1 MKKKIYFMFLLCLLP
16 AVAVFAESG
25 DGGSGFG
32 IISLLPP
39 LLAIALAFI
48 TRQVLLSLFIG
59 VFSGALMM
67 NGWNPFIAFLRTLDS
82 YIVNSLADS
91 WNAAIIIFTLSIGGM
106 IGIINKMGGT
116 KAIAESLAKKA
127 KTARSAQIVTAIMG
141 IAVFF
146 DDYANTLIVG
156 PTMRPLMDKLRV
168 SREKLAYIVDSTA
181 APVVGL
187 AVVSTW
193 VGYELGLIGDA
204 FGELGADVNVFTIFI
219 KTIPYTFY
227 NIFAVVLVFMLAI
240 RGRDFGPML
249 KAEKRARL
257 TGQVHREGAN
267 LFWADEVTGGN
278 QLKEGITLRAA
289 NAIVPIVTLIVVS
302 FLGLWYNGYTYSDDG
317 TAWYTFQGIQTCF
330 GNADASVVLIWGA
343 ITAAIVAGVMAVSQ
357 KIMKVGEVLDAFVDG
372 SKALLIT
379 AMILILA
386 WSLGSVASDVGT
398 ADYLVG
404 AVSDKVPGGVIP
416 IIVFIISMLV
426 AFSTGTSW
434 GTMAIVI
441 PLAVPLAAA
450 YVKVD
455 PANAPL
461 VIASLSAVLSG
472 SIFGDH
478 CSPISDTT
486 IMSSMA
492 SGSDHIDHVKT
503 QIPYALTGAGTAFL
517 GYIMVGIMHIPVW
530 VALVVGI
537 AIIWAVVQFFG
548 KKPEEG

>member
-1 MKKKIYFMFLLCLLP
+1 MP

-82 YIVNSLADS
+82 YIVGSLADG

-106 IGIINKMGGT
+106 IGIVNKMGGT

-127 KTARSAQIVTAIMG
+127 KTARSAQVVTAIMG
-141 IAVFF
+141 VVVFF

-156 PTMRPLMDKLRV
+156 PTMRPLMDKLKV

-227 NIFAVVLVFMLAI
+227 NIFAIVLVFMLAI

-249 KAEKRARL
+249 KAERRARK

-267 LFWADEVTGGN
+267 LMAGEITEGAK
-278 QLKEGITLRAA
+278 LKEGITLRAA
-289 NAIVPIVTLIVVS
+289 NAIVPILTLIVVS

-317 TAWYTFQGIQTCF
+317 TLWYTLTGIQTCF
-330 GNADASVVLIWGA
+330 GNADASIVLIWGA
-343 ITAAIVAGVMAVSQ
+343 ITAAIVAG
-357 KIMKVGEVLDAFVDG
+357 I
-372 SKALLIT
+372 
-379 AMILILA
+379 
-386 WSLGSVASDVGT
+386 
-398 ADYLVG
+398 
-404 AVSDKVPGGVIP
+404 
-416 IIVFIISMLV
+416 
-426 AFSTGTSW
+426 
-434 GTMAIVI
+434 MAI
-441 PLAVPLAAA
+441 
-450 YVKVD
+450 
-455 PANAPL
+455 
-461 VIASLSAVLSG
+461 S
-472 SIFGDH
+472 
-478 CSPISDTT
+478 
-486 IMSSMA
+486 
-492 SGSDHIDHVKT
+492 
-503 QIPYALTGAGTAFL
+503 
-517 GYIMVGIMHIPVW
+517 
-530 VALVVGI
+530 
-537 AIIWAVVQFFG
+537 
-548 KKPEEG
+548 

>member
-1 MKKKIYFMFLLCLLP
+1 VKKKTYLILLLCLLP
-16 AVAVFAESG
+16 AVAVFAESTE
-25 DGGSGFG
+25 GGSSFG

-48 TRQVLLSLFIG
+48 TRQVLLSLFLG

-82 YIVNSLADS
+82 YIVGSLADG

-106 IGIINKMGGT
+106 IGIVNKMGGT

-127 KTARSAQIVTAIMG
+127 KTAKSAQIVTAIMG
-141 IAVFF
+141 VAVFF

-156 PTMRPLMDKLRV
+156 PTMRPLMDKLKV

-249 KAEKRARL
+249 KAERRARQ
-257 TGQVHREGAN
+257 TGQVYREGAN
-267 LFWADEVTGGN
+267 LMAGEITEGAK
-278 QLKEGITLRAA
+278 LKEGITLRAA
-289 NAIVPIVTLIVVS
+289 NAIVPILTLIVVS

-317 TAWYTFQGIQTCF
+317 TLWYTLTGIQTCF
-330 GNADASVVLIWGA
+330 GNADASIVLIWGA
-343 ITAAIVAGVMAVSQ
+343 ITAAIVAGILAISQ
-357 KIMKVGEVLDAFVDG
+357 KIMNVGEVFTAFVDG

-404 AVSDKVPGGVIP
+404 AVSDKIPGGLIP
-416 IIVFIISMLV
+416 IIVFLISMLV

-450 YVKVD
+450 YVSTD

-503 QIPYALTGAGTAFL
+503 QIPYALTGAGVAFL
-517 GYIMVGIMHIPVW
+517 GYIMVGFMHIPVW
-530 VALVVGI
+530 VALIIGI
-537 AIIWAVVQFFG
+537 AIIWTIVQFFG
-548 KKPEEG
+548 KKPEKE